1 VDHRARISATVTNR
15 KPVFCIEME
24 QTYPSVTA
32 AAKALGVNEASVNQ
46 AIRKGC
52 RCKGNHFRFL

>member
-1 VDHRARISATVTNR
+1 MVTNR